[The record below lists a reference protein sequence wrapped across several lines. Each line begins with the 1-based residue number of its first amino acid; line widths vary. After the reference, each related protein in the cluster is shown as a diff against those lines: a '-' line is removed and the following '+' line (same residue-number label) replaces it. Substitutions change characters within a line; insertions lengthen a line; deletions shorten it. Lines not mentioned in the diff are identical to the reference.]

1 MRNTPGPGNSGNRH
15 SSLVNR
21 QFKVL
26 LLAAVLLGSGIPSLA
41 QQRPLKTDDADIV
54 PTGRVRLEFG
64 VEFLQGQRF
73 SLSGLEGDLTR
84 LGVADV
90 HVGVGEYAEFQI
102 SGVVQDFLSVS
113 RRTPAAIEPNFAGD
127 ATSDVGDLVLATKLK
142 LMPDWARMR
151 PIFSPAFCW
160 PNMWAAPIS
169 WAIWA
174 SLFLV
179 RLLRQ
184 IPRRIC

>member
-41 QQRPLKTDDADIV
+41 HQRPLKTDDPDIV

-73 SLSGLEGDLTR
+73 SLSGLEGTFVERRDSNSILLER
-84 LGVADV
+84 SLS
-90 HVGVGEYAEFQI
+90 HVPFGCSI
-102 SGVVQDFLSVS
+102 
-113 RRTPAAIEPNFAGD
+113 
-127 ATSDVGDLVLATKLK
+127 
-142 LMPDWARMR
+142 
-151 PIFSPAFCW
+151 
-160 PNMWAAPIS
+160 
-169 WAIWA
+169 
-174 SLFLV
+174 
-179 RLLRQ
+179 
-184 IPRRIC
+184 

>member
-1 MRNTPGPGNSGNRH
+1 M
-15 SSLVNR
+15 
-21 QFKVL
+21 
-26 LLAAVLLGSGIPSLA
+26 LAAVLLGSGIPSLA

-142 LMPDWARMR
+142 LMPERKSH
-151 PIFSPAFCW
+151 PGVAFKFAVQL
-160 PNMWAAPIS
+160 PNAETERRGIPRCCVRRVCRGRGDRQPGRTGDSAA
-169 WAIWA
+169 
-174 SLFLV
+174 L
-179 RLLRQ
+179 RLCRLYGGRQ

>member
-142 LMPDWARMR
+142 LMPERKSHPESPLSLR
-151 PIFSPAFCW
+151 FSFPMPAMN
-160 PNMWAAPIS
+160 P
-169 WAIWA
+169 
-174 SLFLV
+174 
-179 RLLRQ
+179 
-184 IPRRIC
+184 